1 MSNILDLNNLAD
13 GAVAERFNQE
23 LRKILENISDPN
35 TDAKKVRKLTLT
47 VSFKADDQRDIAA
60 VGVQAKTTLAP
71 ARDIETKIVLDWDS
85 NGQITGAELKSGIKG
100 QTYMQEDG
108 VYSDTGEKVYDF
120 RAKKAEGK

>member
-1 MSNILDLNNLAD
+1 MLDLNNLAD